1 MSLMGGPTQGGGIK
15 TRLRPPPT
23 HLCPIPC
30 FHILPTPGLVPWLS
44 SDFGHLVL
52 IKTEGVMTLRAHLS
66 RAPSGDFSS
75 LIDKE

>member
-44 SDFGHLVL
+44 SDFW
-52 IKTEGVMTLRAHLS
+52 TLGPNKDGGS
-66 RAPSGDFSS
+66 DDPSGSFESGP
-75 LIDKE
+75 